1 MIDDG
6 EVFRRG
12 ERLIMVSGDTVKAG
26 KLETYYNKEDYY
38 FSQDEQS
45 INVLGSG
52 AKIFGFNKLK
62 VSKKKAFARLV
73 ESREVKAFDL
83 TFSAPKSV
91 SILFAVGNKKSRQI
105 AVEAQRKAVAATFRY
120 IEDQGFFQVVKKENG
135 AVKSYRAEGMLALPI
150 EHSLSRGLDPQLHIH
165 GLIANAGKVPGEDQ
179 VRAVNFQILYRN
191 QKHFD
196 LVYKS
201 ILRSEL
207 EKAGTRTRTT
217 EDGFELSAVT
227 RDQIEA
233 FSSRSMQIQENL
245 AARGLT
251 RETANG
257 EQRQKATLQGR
268 KKKQE
273 VDPDQ
278 LRASWKITAEE
289 LGVEFQEIQYHA
301 DKKGEKERT
310 QYIHEEI
317 KDIERLHEDLVRE
330 AVENHLSTCA
340 TTTRKEIVVATL
352 RHANVAAQDEEN
364 LAARTLSV
372 QEVIKHLPRE
382 LKRRNLFRMPGQDSS
397 AGGYLTERLVGADL
411 LKAETEN
418 RQFFL
423 QGKGIFPVSP
433 EDIEVRL
440 DEVAKRIFS
449 FGFQGDQRDAAL
461 GILTSQDFLVG
472 VQGDPGTG
480 KTTLLQA
487 VAETFGRD
495 RILAMAVNGAAAK
508 KMSDETGM
516 KAFTVARFLIDVD
529 NYKTAIA
536 EDDDRSL
543 AKLAHIGN
551 TLKPGSLLVIDE
563 ASMLGSEDAN
573 KLCRIAR
580 EFGARIVLTG
590 DRYQLPGVAA
600 GKPFEAWQ
608 DGGMQ
613 TFLLKEIRRQRNE
626 LELAA
631 VKAITEQHDAQE
643 AARILQEGKCVAEIK
658 REEDR
663 TGQIVHDYM
672 AEVLAGN
679 SHPLLITGTNKSK
692 DALNSLL
699 RKKLKAE
706 GRISREGFTFRV
718 FNSQNQ
724 ESQKEFVVGDRVVF
738 LRNEGKLVEVREAL
752 GKALPKDE
760 KKVFNSDQAEIESIN
775 SQGQVTAWLLDEE
788 GRRTSKM
795 ATWSMADYQF
805 VDHSY
810 ALSTYKSQGQSVERL
825 VMYHAPSNSPLL
837 SKNEFLVGISRNKNN
852 VRVYTDNAVKM
863 AEKADRWVHK
873 EEALRLFHSGVE
885 QERGGSEWV
894 NLLAMAAEKRN
905 VRENEILSQRAFL
918 VEQFGQFSKAP
929 REARNRING
938 ALAAS
943 REAFHADLQFC
954 HSRRPAEGNM
964 TELEL
969 IAAKLI
975 DGWRKKTK
983 EEGRKF
989 SRDESPARFTNHY
1002 RRQNKIDGLVADHLE
1017 RLKGRGELDQEASRI
1032 LTDLERIDAR
1042 QIFDAV
1048 NAPTQM
1054 QDWSYLPRM

>member
-1 MIDDG
+1 
-6 EVFRRG
+6 
-12 ERLIMVSGDTVKAG
+12 MVSGDTVKAG
-26 KLETYYNKEDYY
+26 KLETYYNKDDYY
-38 FSQDEQS
+38 FSVEEGS
-45 INVLGSG
+45 INVLGTG
-52 AKIFGFNKLK
+52 ARIYGFDKLK
-62 VSKKKAFARLV
+62 VSKKRAFSRLV
-73 ESREVKAFDL
+73 ENREVRAFDL
-83 TFSAPKSV
+83 TFSSPKSV
-91 SILFAVGNKKSRQI
+91 SILFAVGNQKNRQI
-105 AVEAQRKAVAATFRY
+105 AIEAQRKAVAATLRY
-120 IEDQGFFQVVKKENG
+120 IEDEGFFQVVKKENG
-135 AVKSYRAEGMLALPI
+135 VVKSCRAEGLLALPLD
-150 EHSLSRGLDPQLHIH
+150 HSLSRDFDPQLHIH
-165 GLIANAGKVPGEDQ
+165 SLIANAGKIPEEDQ
-179 VRAVNFQILYRN
+179 VRAVNFQIFYRN

-207 EKAGTRTRTT
+207 EKAGIRTRTT
-217 EDGFELSAVT
+217 EDGFDLSAVT

-233 FSSRSMQIQENL
+233 FSNRSMQIQKNL
-245 AARGLT
+245 AAKGLT
-251 RETANG
+251 RKTSSG

-268 KKKQE
+268 KKKQD

-278 LRASWKITAEE
+278 IRATWKMTAEE
-289 LGVEFQEIQYHA
+289 LGVKFQEIQEEREAYV
-301 DKKGEKERT
+301 DTRDTREKET
-310 QYIHEEI
+310 QNFATLY
-317 KDIERLHEDLVRE
+317 DDLVRE
-330 AVENHLSTCA
+330 AVENHLGTCA
-340 TTTRKEIVVATL
+340 TTTRKEMVTAIL

-364 LAARTLSV
+364 FAARTLSI
-372 QEVIKHLPRE
+372 QEVMKRLPRE

-397 AGGYLTERLVGADL
+397 AGDYLTERLVSADL

-418 RQFFL
+418 RQFLL
-423 QGKGIFPVSP
+423 QGKGIFPVPP

-440 DEVAKRIFS
+440 DAVAKRIFS
-449 FGFQGDQRDAAL
+449 FEFQGEQRDAAL

-487 VAETFGRD
+487 VGETFGRD

-516 KAFTVARFLIDVD
+516 KASTLARFLIDVD

-536 EDDDRSL
+536 DDDDRSL
-543 AKLAHIGN
+543 TKLAHIGN

-563 ASMLGSEDAN
+563 ASMIGSEDAN
-573 KLCRIAR
+573 KLCRIAS

-600 GKPFEAWQ
+600 GKPFETWQ
-608 DGGMQ
+608 DEGMQ
-613 TFLLKEIRRQRNE
+613 TFLLKKIRRQRNE

-643 AARILQEGKCVAEIK
+643 AVRILQEGKCVAEIK
-658 REEDR
+658 SEEDR
-663 TGQIVHDYM
+663 TGQIVQDYLE
-672 AEVLAGN
+672 EVLAGN

-692 DALNSLL
+692 DAFNSLI
-699 RKKLKAE
+699 REQLKAE
-706 GRISREGFTFRV
+706 GRISQEGFAFRV
-718 FNSQNQ
+718 LSSQNQ

-738 LRNEGKLVEVREAL
+738 LRNESKLVEVRNAS

-775 SQGQVTAWLLDEE
+775 SQGQVMAWLLDEE

-795 ATWSMADYQF
+795 ATWSMADYRF

-852 VRVYTDNAVKM
+852 VRVYTDSAVKM
-863 AEKADRWVHK
+863 AEKADHWIRK
-873 EEALRLFHSGVE
+873 EEALRFFHAGVE
-885 QERGGSEWV
+885 KERGGSEWV
-894 NLLAMAAEKRN
+894 NQLAMAAEKRN
-905 VRENEILSQRAFL
+905 ARENAILVQRTLL

-929 REARNRING
+929 REARNRINE

-943 REAFHADLQFC
+943 REVFHADLQYC
-954 HSRRPAEGNM
+954 HTRRPAERNM
-964 TELEL
+964 TDLEL
-969 IAAKLI
+969 IAAKWI

-983 EEGRKF
+983 QEDRKF
-989 SRDESPARFTNHY
+989 FGDESPARFTNHY
-1002 RRQNKIDGLVADHLE
+1002 RRQNKIDGLVADELQ
-1017 RLKGRGELDQEASRI
+1017 RLKSRRGLDREASRI
-1032 LTDLERIDAR
+1032 LTDLERIDNIP
-1042 QIFDAV
+1042 IFEV
-1048 NAPTQM
+1048 VGAPEQK